1 MDIMKLIIA
10 IAIYI
15 AVGRKV
21 LVKAARNLSHGL
33 IFDENFLM
41 VIATF
46 GALALGEYV
55 EAVSVMLLYRIGE
68 HFQDKAVDNSRR
80 SISALLDIMPDHANF
95 QGEDGEL
102 LELNPEDIEVGSVIV
117 IKPGERV
124 PLDGIVLEGDSRID
138 TAALTGESVPRSVR
152 AGDEVFSGT
161 VNLNGMLKVQVT
173 KPCDESTASR
183 IIELVEE
190 AADKKSEAEK
200 FITKFAK
207 IYTPAVCAAALTLA
221 VVPSLFTGEWL
232 LWLRRALIFLVVSC
246 PCALVISIPLSFF
259 AGIGGAS
266 SKGILIKGGNYLEA
280 LARADTMVFDKTGT
294 LSKGVF
300 TVQAVHSGVMDEA
313 QLLEIAALAES
324 FSNHPIAVS
333 IADEYRARSGQRPDK
348 ARVEDAKEYAG
359 EGIVSIV
366 DGREVACGNEKLMM
380 RVGSDSEDCYLS
392 GTQVHVAVEGEYR
405 GHIIISDVIK
415 EDAAD
420 AVKTLK
426 SLGIKRTVMLTG
438 DREAAA
444 RAAAQQTGVEE
455 YHSELS
461 PEKKLEKLEELI
473 AFGAK
478 VAFAG
483 DGINDAPVIAAADV
497 GIAMGNMGSRAAV
510 EAADI
515 VLINDSP
522 SDIALAVKI
531 ARKTMRIVCQN
542 ITMSIGIKLAVMV
555 FAVFGMASMW
565 MAIFADV
572 GVCIIAIFN
581 SMRALRIKA

>member
-1 MDIMKLIIA
+1 
-10 IAIYI
+10 
-15 AVGRKV
+15 
-21 LVKAARNLSHGL
+21 
-33 IFDENFLM
+33 
-41 VIATF
+41 
-46 GALALGEYV
+46 
-55 EAVSVMLLYRIGE
+55 
-68 HFQDKAVDNSRR
+68 
-80 SISALLDIMPDHANF
+80 
-95 QGEDGEL
+95 
-102 LELNPEDIEVGSVIV
+102 
-117 IKPGERV
+117 
-124 PLDGIVLEGDSRID
+124 
-138 TAALTGESVPRSVR
+138 
-152 AGDEVFSGT
+152 
-161 VNLNGMLKVQVT
+161 
-173 KPCDESTASR
+173 
-183 IIELVEE
+183 
-190 AADKKSEAEK
+190 
-200 FITKFAK
+200 
-207 IYTPAVCAAALTLA
+207 PAVCAAALILV
-221 VVPSLFTGEWL
+221 VVPPLFTGEWM
-232 LWLRRALIFLVVSC
+232 LWLKRALIFLVVSC

-259 AGIGGAS
+259 AGLGAAS
-266 SKGILIKGGNYLEA
+266 SSGILVKGGNFLEA
-280 LARADTMVFDKTGT
+280 LAKVDTMVFDKTGT

-300 TVQAVHSGVMDEA
+300 TVQAVHSEVMDEA

-392 GTQVHVAVEGEYR
+392 GTQVHVAVDGEYR

-426 SLGIKRTVMLTG
+426 SIGVKRIVMLTG

-444 RAAAQQTGVEE
+444 RAAAEQTGVDE

-461 PEKKLEKLEELI
+461 PESKLAKLEELI
-473 AFGAK
+473 TSGAN

-497 GIAMGNMGSRAAV
+497 GIAMGDMGSQSAV

-515 VLINDSP
+515 VLMNDRP

-531 ARKTMRIVCQN
+531 SRKTMRIVYQN
-542 ITMSIGIKLAVMV
+542 IVMSIGVKLAVM
-555 FAVFGMASMW
+555 ALAALGMANMW
-565 MAIFADV
+565 MAIFGDV

-581 SMRALRIKA
+581 SMRALKIKT

>member
-1 MDIMKLIIA
+1 MEMLKFIIA

-33 IFDENFLM
+33 VFDENFLM
-41 VIATF
+41 VVATF
-46 GALALGEYV
+46 GALALGEYL
-55 EAVSVMLLYRIGE
+55 EAISVMLLYRIGE

-80 SISALLDIMPDHANF
+80 SISALLDIMPDHANL
-95 QGEDGEL
+95 QGDDGEL
-102 LELNPEDIEVGSVIV
+102 IELDPEDVEVGSIIV

-124 PLDGIVLEGDSRID
+124 PLDGIILEGDSRID

-161 VNLNGMLKVQVT
+161 VNLNGLLKVQVT
-173 KPCDESTASR
+173 KPSDESTASR
-183 IIELVEE
+183 IIELVED
-190 AADKKSEAEK
+190 ASDRKAEAEK

-207 IYTPAVCAAALTLA
+207 IYTPAVCAATLA
-221 VVPSLFTGEWL
+221 LVLIPSLFTGEWL
-232 LWLRRALIFLVVSC
+232 LWLKRALIFLVVSC

-259 AGIGGAS
+259 AGLGAAS
-266 SKGILIKGGNYLEA
+266 SSGILVKGGNFIEA
-280 LARADTMVFDKTGT
+280 LAKADTMVFDKTGT

-300 TVQAVHSGVMDEA
+300 TVQAVHSEVMDEA
-313 QLLEIAALAES
+313 QLLDIAAHAES

-333 IADEYRARSGQRPDK
+333 IADEYRARSGKRPDK
-348 ARVEDAKEYAG
+348 ARVEGAKEYAG

-366 DGREVACGNEKLMM
+366 DGREVACGNEKLMA
-380 RVGSDSEDCYLS
+380 RVGSESEDCYLS
-392 GTQVHVAVEGEYR
+392 GTQVHVAVDGEYR

-426 SLGIKRTVMLTG
+426 ALGIKRTVMLTG

-444 RAAAQQTGVEE
+444 RSAAEQTGVDE

-461 PEKKLEKLEELI
+461 PEDKLAKLEELI
-473 AFGAK
+473 AGGAK

-497 GIAMGNMGSRAAV
+497 GIAMGDMGSQSAV

-515 VLINDSP
+515 VLMNDRP

-531 ARKTMRIVCQN
+531 SRKTMRIVYQN
-542 ITMSIGIKLAVMV
+542 IVMSIGVKLAVMV
-555 FAVFGMASMW
+555 LAALGMANMW
-565 MAIFADV
+565 MAIFGDV

-581 SMRALRIKA
+581 SMRALKIKS